1 MSRHSNKSVRRI
13 AASKNEE
20 DVLLERKN
28 SNYIFENLNME
39 LKNYSKLEF

>member
-13 AASKNEE
+13 ATSKNEE

-28 SNYIFENLNME
+28 SNDIFENLNME